1 MKYFFRH
8 ILIFAFVFFSLSGYS
23 QTAKDLNK
31 QKANTEKEIANIDKK
46 LGETTKAKQT
56 KTEQIKL
63 LNQRIEQR
71 KKLIAN
77 TDIQISIT
85 ENEINKKNKKI
96 NEIRLKLVQ
105 FKEAFSELV
114 VNVYINRKKATW
126 LMYVFASEDISQAYR
141 RLKYLQSYA
150 DAVLIQAKKI
160 EETTQGLGKEIVL
173 LADKKQ
179 ELGNYKSER
188 KKELERLAK
197 DETDATKMLEGLKKE
212 ETSLVK
218 ELQKKRLLLEKV
230 NKEIE
235 NILNKEIAKS
245 KSTGYTKTP
254 ENIKLSNDFAANR
267 GHLPWP
273 VKQGN
278 VVGFFGNHSHPVF
291 KHIALPPNNGIDIE
305 TPVGENVLAAFDGT
319 VSNVFPMGG
328 MNICILLKH
337 GDYFTLY
344 CNLGRASV
352 KVGDNVKTGTVL
364 GKLVAGKDDSQLHFE
379 LWKGITKLDPQMW
392 LAKR

>member
-8 ILIFAFVFFSLSGYS
+8 ILIFAFLFFPIFVYA

-63 LNQRIEQR
+63 INERIEYR
-71 KKLIAN
+71 KKLISN
-77 TDIQISIT
+77 TDIQISLT
-85 ENEINKKNKKI
+85 ENEINRKNKKI
-96 NEIRLKLVQ
+96 NEIRLKLIQ
-105 FKEAFSELV
+105 FKEAYSELV
-114 VNVYINRKKATW
+114 VNVYINRKKTTW
-126 LMYVFASEDISQAYR
+126 LMYVFASEDLSQAYR

-150 DAVLIQAKKI
+150 DAVLVQAKKI
-160 EETTQGLGKEIVL
+160 EEITQGLGKEIVL

-197 DETDATKMLEGLKKE
+197 DEADATKMLEGLKKE
-212 ETSLVK
+212 ENTLVK
-218 ELQKKRLLLEKV
+218 ELQKKRLVLAKL

-235 NILNKEIAKS
+235 TILNKEIEKT
-245 KSTGYTKTP
+245 KTTGYTKTP

-291 KHIALPPNNGIDIE
+291 KHIELPPNNGIDIE

-319 VSNVFPMGG
+319 VSTIFPMTG
-328 MNICILLKH
+328 MNMCILLKH

-344 CNLGRASV
+344 CKLGTVSV
-352 KVGDNVKTGTVL
+352 KVGDTVKTGTAL
-364 GKLVAGKDDSQLHFE
+364 GKLAAGKDDSQLHFE
-379 LWKGITKLDPQMW
+379 LWKGMTKLDPQAW